1 MKKISPSILD
11 VKKENLISYVNQLIE
26 WNIDNIHY
34 DVMDNKFVPNSA
46 LSFEEIKSIYN
57 KCPKHKMD
65 IHLMVE
71 DVFYY
76 FNLYKRF
83 NAILTFHYEAFKNKE
98 SLQEIIKKA
107 KEEKV
112 QLGIAFNPDTD
123 VSKIIPL
130 LKEFTL
136 VLPMSVYPGKGG
148 QTFIENTLD
157 KVKTLKEYITK
168 NNLNTIIQIDG
179 GIKDF
184 NIKKC
189 FDSGVDLAVVGSYLV
204 NNFSFETIKK
214 LLN

>member
-57 KCPKHKMD
+57 KCPSHKMD

-76 FNLYKRF
+76 FNLYKKF

-130 LKEFTL
+130 LKDFAL

-148 QTFIENTLD
+148 QAFIENTLD
-157 KVKTLKEYITK
+157 KVKTLKEFITK

-189 FDSGVDLAVVGSYLV
+189 FDAGIDLAVVGSYLV